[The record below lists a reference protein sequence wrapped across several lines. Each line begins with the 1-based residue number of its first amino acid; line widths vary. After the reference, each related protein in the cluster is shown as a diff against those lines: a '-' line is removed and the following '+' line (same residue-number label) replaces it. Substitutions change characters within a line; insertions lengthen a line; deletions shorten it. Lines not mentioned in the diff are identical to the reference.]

1 MKLNFED
8 FKNTINKEYVIYLA
22 TGENNNITMRAISA
36 IMIDSDIYF
45 YTGNTSEKY
54 MQMQVNP
61 NVAFSVGPLG
71 IYYGQGKV
79 EILGRVLDE
88 KNKELKEIYQKK
100 YEGAFEIAA
109 PGEDMNTN
117 EFVKI
122 KLTILK
128 EWIWDKETNSPLG
141 LAIEKF

>member
-1 MKLNFED
+1 MKLNFEN
-8 FKNTINKEYVIYLA
+8 FKNAINKEYVIFLA

-36 IMIDSDIYF
+36 IVIDNDIYF

-54 MQMQVNP
+54 VQMKANP
-61 NVAFSVGPLG
+61 NVAFSIGPLG

-79 EILGRVLDE
+79 EFLGSVLDE
-88 KNKELKEIYQKK
+88 KNKELKEIYKKK
-100 YEGAFEIAA
+100 YEGAFEISA
-109 PGEDMNTN
+109 PGEDLSTN

-128 EWIWDKETNSPLG
+128 EWIWDKEKNVPLG